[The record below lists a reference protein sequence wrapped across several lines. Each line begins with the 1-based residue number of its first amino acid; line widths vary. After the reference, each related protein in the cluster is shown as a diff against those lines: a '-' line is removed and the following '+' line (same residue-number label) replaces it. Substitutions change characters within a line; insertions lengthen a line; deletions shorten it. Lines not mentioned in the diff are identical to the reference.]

1 MRYVIMADGK
11 MSRWEKSYEVPKH
24 LLPIDN
30 EILLGRTV
38 RQIREN
44 DPAAEVIIT
53 SHDPRYGHYGAVR
66 YEPKNNVYEI
76 DRFTEELIVD
86 DVCFMYGD
94 TYYTDGAVAQ
104 ICRIKTDSMY
114 FVGTSRSIVAVIA
127 HDGEL
132 MRRHVHRVREMHMA
146 GQLKDCRGWQLYQSF
161 TGQSFDKISIGPYFL
176 TLDDGTQGFNRI
188 EEYQQFIESRQ
199 KK

>member
-11 MSRWEKSYEVPKH
+11 MSRWEKSYAVPKH
-24 LLPIDN
+24 LLPIGN

-44 DPAAEVIIT
+44 DPTAEVIIT
-53 SHDPRYGHYGAVR
+53 SHDPRYDGYGAPR
-66 YEPKNNVYEI
+66 YEPQNNVYEI

-94 TYYTDGAVAQ
+94 TYYTDEAVQ
-104 ICRIKTDSMY
+104 KICGIRTDSMY
-114 FVGTSRSIVAVIA
+114 FVGTNRSIVAVKA
-127 HDGEL
+127 HDGAL
-132 MRRHVHRVREMHMA
+132 MRRHLKRVRDMHIA

-161 TGQSFDKISIGPYFL
+161 TEQGFEKIIIGPSFL
-176 TLDDGTQGFNRI
+176 TLDDGTQGFNTI
-188 EEYQQFIESRQ
+188 DEYQKFVESRQ
-199 KK
+199 KR